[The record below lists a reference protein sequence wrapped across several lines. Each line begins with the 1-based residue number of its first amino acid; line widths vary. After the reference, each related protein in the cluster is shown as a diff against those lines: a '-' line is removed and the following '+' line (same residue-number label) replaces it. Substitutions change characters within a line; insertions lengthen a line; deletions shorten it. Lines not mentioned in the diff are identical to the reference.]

1 MRIGEL
7 ARAAGVSVRS
17 VRYYES
23 IGLIASARQG
33 NGWRQFSIDAVG
45 RVISIQHLFAAG
57 LCGRRIKEL
66 LPCLEATP
74 AHRTA
79 HLDSALHA
87 EVGRLED
94 ERRRIERELTVLSQL
109 RQDLR
114 QGTQM
119 PCTN

>member
-1 MRIGEL
+1 MRIGEV

-23 IGLIASARQG
+23 I
-33 NGWRQFSIDAVG
+33 D

-57 LCGRRIKEL
+57 LCARRIKEL

-119 PCTN
+119 PFTK

>member
-1 MRIGEL
+1 MRIGEV

-33 NGWRQFSIDAVG
+33 NGWRQFSIDAVD

-57 LCGRRIKEL
+57 LCGRRIEEL
-66 LPCLEATP
+66 LPCPEATP

-87 EVGRLED
+87 EVGRLEA

-109 RQDLR
+109 RQDL
-114 QGTQM
+114 QHGTQM
-119 PCTN
+119 PFTN